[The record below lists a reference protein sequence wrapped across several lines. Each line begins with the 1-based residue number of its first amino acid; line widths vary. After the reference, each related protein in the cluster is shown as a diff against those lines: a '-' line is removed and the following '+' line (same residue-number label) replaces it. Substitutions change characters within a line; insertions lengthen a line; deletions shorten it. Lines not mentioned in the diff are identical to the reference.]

1 MSVFISHSE
10 SETVL
15 LAQKIADTVKKG
27 SIIALHGTLGTG
39 KTAFSR
45 GFIQYL
51 THSKTDVPSPTF
63 TLLQTYETESFPI
76 YHFDMYRLKSPDE
89 AYELGI
95 EEAFSEGVSLIEWP
109 DKIGS
114 LLPKNHIKIRFEMQQ
129 DGSRRITVEE

>member
-15 LAQKIADTVKKG
+15 LAQKIADTVKRG
-27 SIIALHGTLGTG
+27 TILALYGTLGTG

-51 THSKTDVPSPTF
+51 TRSKTDVPSPTF
-63 TLLQTYETESFPI
+63 TLLQTYETETFPI
-76 YHFDMYRLKSPDE
+76 YHFDMYRLKTPDE

-109 DKIGS
+109 DKIDS
-114 LLPKNHIKIRFEMQQ
+114 LLPKKHIKIHFEIQQ
-129 DGSRRITVEE
+129 DGSRRIIVEE